1 MRRFGMGVM
10 PTVKVRV
17 RSRFPRRGMGQDD
30 WSGSLDLTGGSTFDP
45 TQVYTPPA
53 ATIGTFNPLQ
63 TASGGVS
70 LASILPT
77 VLAATPSI
85 ETGAAQIIKAN
96 NTPGIAVSGVVGG
109 QGTAVGTSTGS
120 SSGLLL
126 LLVAAGIAFAIF
138 AGK

>member
-17 RSRFPRRGMGQDD
+17 RRSQFPRRGMGQDI
-30 WSGSLDLTGGSTFDP
+30 DP
-45 TQVYTPPA
+45 SMTESPNRITNPIRLPTPMVAYPLPQPA
-53 ATIGTFNPLQ
+53 
-63 TASGGVS
+63 GGVS
-70 LASILPT
+70 LATILPS
-77 VLAATPSI
+77 VLAATPGI